1 MMKPNSLLLSA
12 IFLCTLLFRCTEDDP
27 EIDITDI
34 QFDGDKVTVTEGFT
48 YDLTTAIEV
57 TGSDADQAEI
67 SFSSSDASVVSVSGH
82 ILTAEK
88 VGTTTVTATEAN
100 SGLTASI
107 EVEVIANIIAVTGVV
122 LDESEANLKVGET
135 LQLVATISPEDA
147 TEKDITWSVAFPSGS
162 KSSEDEPTDIA
173 TVSETGLVTAIA
185 AGDVVVTAKTKDGE
199 FTASVDVSITNIA
212 VTGVKIDNDPISI
225 AGSTTYQ
232 LAATVEPSNATNQ
245 TVIWSLYLDQSGR
258 IRNEEIPVPIR
269 VPVDVDYYAEIDSG
283 TGVIT
288 SKNPCDGC
296 GLIAVATTFEGEFS
310 DELPVEITYV
320 DVTSI
325 TLDPSSI
332 TIDVEGTEQMTATI
346 LPENASNKNVTW
358 SIDFASG
365 FPDANPN
372 DYASV
377 SETGLVTGIAPE
389 TFDIVVKAT
398 AAIETDISGTAS
410 ITVNPILATN
420 IEIVDSDDIP
430 FPEKK
435 FVSGPNDCTLS
446 MQLKTSIAPENVSDE
461 SVTWSIDDEETATI
475 SSEGMLD
482 FNSTGTVRVTATTND
497 GTEMSDYL
505 DVTFTGCL

>member
-1 MMKPNSLLLSA
+1 MKILTFNSLLLFF
-12 IFLCTLLFRCTEDDP
+12 ICLLLLGCAEDEP
-27 EIDITDI
+27 AIDITDI
-34 QFDGDKVTVTEGFT
+34 TFTDTGVIVTEGLT
-48 YDLTTAIEV
+48 IDLEEALTISGA
-57 TGSDADQAEI
+57 DADQAEI
-67 SFSSSDASVVSVSGH
+67 SFSATDETIVSVSGFV
-82 ILTAEK
+82 LTALK
-88 VGTTTVTATEAN
+88 VGTTTVTASEAN
-100 SGLTASI
+100 SGLSASI
-107 EVEVIANIIAVTGVV
+107 EVEVIAKVVAVTGVE
-122 LDESEANLKVGET
+122 LDKTEANLKVGET
-135 LQLVATISPEDA
+135 LQLNATVVPEDA
-147 TEKDITWSVAFPSGS
+147 TEKGVTWSVTFPSVS
-162 KSSEDEPTDIA
+162 RAKEDVPSDIA
-173 TVSETGLVTAIA
+173 TVNETGLVTAKA

-199 FTASVDVSITNIA
+199 FTASVDVSITNVA
-212 VTGVKIDNDPISI
+212 VIGVTIDNDPISI

-269 VPVDVDYYAEIDSG
+269 VPVDVDYYAEIDSE

-296 GLIAVATTFEGEFS
+296 GLIVVATTFEGEFS

-332 TIDVEGTEQMTATI
+332 TIDVEGTQQMTATI

-420 IEIVDSDDIP
+420 IEIVNSDDIP

-446 MQLKTSIAPENVSDE
+446 MQLKTSIAPENVSNE

-497 GTEMSDYL
+497 GAEMSDYL